1 MKALHT
7 ITQIAQLL
15 GRHKSTVSREL
26 RRNAGF
32 RGYRP
37 KQACELARKRSE
49 SSRNARTIAPSVKE
63 QVNALLQ
70 LQWSPEQI
78 EVQIPGRDALEQ
90 RGLRYYFFHLLQEYW
105 LARFPDVQIEV
116 QAGLFHGGISQT
128 PLTKRTQST

>member
-26 RRNAGF
+26 RRNVGF

-116 QAGLFHGGISQT
+116 HAGLFHGGISQT